1 MKGDFSKPVLE
12 RSEGSN
18 FTEKKNFHGV
28 LHQQGRVL
36 LDSDWNAQTQIINDW
51 QDTAGRDV
59 IGTGVAA
66 IPSDKP
72 DGFKVMKAEV
82 VGDPAGDKVKIT
94 VKTGRAWADGI
105 LVNLNGE
112 PDAERTATYLQPPI
126 QDPPFDASTIGNSV
140 RDAVILEV
148 WREEMNG
155 FQMPDELIEPALGG
169 PDTTERIHTAKVFR
183 LLRLLEAGDT
193 CNTIGDKLK
202 DDPSKK
208 GKLKVTLQP
217 TREIDGECPVV
228 EGGGYTGFEHNL
240 YRIEIAKVKS
250 GSPAMF
256 KWSQMNGGL
265 VGRGRFDDANKKV
278 TITANLQAIIT
289 SGLDGFYL
297 EAVEYDA
304 DFGHWKVTYGAEVTL
319 NSDNEIELPVT
330 EIFGSVPHSDKT
342 VFFRLWNGIRA
353 IADFPEVTAPA
364 EPNELRDGIR
374 LEFEDPST
382 ASYVDGDYWIFPV
395 RAGEIK
401 NEKIVIGRESGGII
415 VGEPPAGIVYHRV
428 PLAILNWNSEKDISF
443 HKKEIHDC
451 RDIFRP
457 LTKQSVCCTITVG
470 DGKSSHGD
478 FDSIEEALRHLPDS
492 GGEICLLPGLH
503 QTNALIE
510 GKSYIKIRG
519 CDKKTK
525 VTPGESNRKA
535 PVFHVKDSK
544 YITLET
550 MDMITL
556 EGTAILL
563 EGTNSG
569 KLQEVEI
576 HGNRIQAYTNAVR
589 VEQGQRINIHHNKI
603 QMWDKE
609 DGDVAIYMQ
618 AEDSVIERNDISVI
632 PAESATPP
640 KDVPGADVTP
650 DPADPCAD
658 AEKIYRNIPFFLSYT
673 NWVWSLQAVFIRAV
687 LQKPRFK
694 TPGGIQIGGES
705 ERIRIHENRIAGGS
719 WNGITL
725 GHIPSGLNDLI
736 KDIRR
741 TYHLNRLSADRSGI
755 LQNEFKSFLYRI
767 DIGENEIRNMGLNG
781 IGVVGFFSLARIG
794 LMVSVSDLTIYRNFI
809 ENCLQQIPEE
819 IPAIMGMEMGFGG
832 VSLSDCENLIVREN
846 RIENNGTSHLEP
858 VSGIFI
864 LHGEKI
870 DISDNRILNNGPRIS
885 ENDANA
891 RQGMRGGI
899 VVGLSFKSAFLELYE
914 EKEYLSP
921 DGIPAV
927 KVHDNIVTQP
937 FGQALFIMTLGP
949 VSVIGNH
956 LTSQGADFRVNPTS
970 LLAGSVFIL
979 NFGASKDLVGRLLS
993 SSFKNMA
1000 RVNTNRI
1007 STAPVTGLQ
1016 RVLYMP
1022 GGNVL
1027 FANNQT
1033 TLDLRSPEIN
1043 FALSSQFIASLD
1055 DVSYAGN
1062 QSECTSFLDIVLANS
1077 IIYAVTVRTND
1088 NRFQEGFTQTLW
1100 SLFSYGFMNTAATN
1114 QSTHCLHVLG
1124 TPAYRVFAGNTVL
1137 IPKAV
1142 VLGKEVNCED
1152 DFSRLQGRYGVVV
1165 SHQ

>member
-1 MKGDFSKPVLE
+1 MKGDFSKWHSDP
-12 RSEGSN
+12 GDN
-18 FTEKKNFHGV
+18 FNGV

-51 QDTAGRDV
+51 QDTTGKDV
-59 IGTGVAA
+59 IGASVAA
-66 IPSDKP
+66 IPSGKP
-72 DGFKVMKAEV
+72 DGFKVVKAEV
-82 VGDPAGDKVKIT
+82 VSESAGDKVKIT

-105 LVNLNGE
+105 LVYLNGK
-112 PDAERTATYLQPPI
+112 PDVERTATYLQPPV
-126 QDPPFDASTIGNSV
+126 QDPSFDASTIGNTV

-169 PDTTERIHTAKVFR
+169 PDTTERVHTVMAFR

-193 CNTIGDKLK
+193 CNNIGDKIK
-202 DDPSKK
+202 DDLSKK
-208 GKLKVTLQP
+208 GKLKATLQP
-217 TREIDGECPVV
+217 TKEIDGECPVV

-240 YRIEIAKVKS
+240 YRIEIAKVKN
-250 GSPAMF
+250 GSSAMF
-256 KWSQMNGGL
+256 KWSQLNGGL
-265 VGRGRFDDANKKV
+265 VGRGRFDDSNKKV

-297 EAVEYDA
+297 EAVEYDKNL
-304 DFGHWKVTYGAEVTL
+304 GHWRVTYGAEVTL
-319 NSDNEIELPVT
+319 NSDNEIELPAT
-330 EIFGSVPHSDKT
+330 EIFGSVPPSDKT

-353 IADFPEVTAPA
+353 IDDFPQVTAPA

-382 ASYVDGDYWIFPV
+382 KSYVHGDYWTFPV

-401 NEKIVIGRESGGII
+401 NNDTLIDNKPPEGIN
-415 VGEPPAGIVYHRV
+415 YHRV
-428 PLAILNWNSEKDISF
+428 PLAILKWNDAKDISF
-443 HKKEIHDC
+443 DNDNKEIDDC
-451 RDIFRP
+451 RNVFHP
-457 LTKQSVCCTITVG
+457 LTQQTVCCSFTVG
-470 DGKSSHGD
+470 DGKSTHGD

-510 GKSYIKIRG
+510 GRSYIKIRG

-525 VTPGESNRKA
+525 VIPGESKRNA
-535 PVFHVKDSK
+535 PIFHVKDSQ
-544 YITLET
+544 YITLEY

-556 EGTAILL
+556 EGTAIVL

-589 VEQGQRINIHHNKI
+589 VEQGLRINIRYNKI

-609 DGDVAIYMQ
+609 DGDVAIYML

-632 PAESATPP
+632 PAESVSPP
-640 KDVPGADVTP
+640 EDVPGTDVTP
-650 DPADPCAD
+650 NPTDPCAD
-658 AEKIYRNIPFFLSYT
+658 AERIYRNIPFLIKYS
-673 NWVWSLQAVFIRAV
+673 NWVWSLQPVFIPAALRKA
-687 LQKPRFK
+687 RFK
-694 TPGGIQIGGES
+694 APGGIQIAGES
-705 ERIRIHENRIAGGS
+705 ERIRILENRIAGGS

-725 GHIPSGLNDLI
+725 GHIPSGFNELI
-736 KDIRR
+736 KDIRK
-741 TYHLNRLSADRSGI
+741 TYNLNRLSADRSET
-755 LQNEFKSFLYRI
+755 LQNEFKAFLYSI

-781 IGVVGFFSLARIG
+781 VGVVGFFSLERIG
-794 LMVSVSDLTIYRNFI
+794 LIVSVSDLTIYRNYI

-819 IPAIMGMEMGFGG
+819 IPAIMGTEMGFGG
-832 VSLSDCENLIVREN
+832 ISLSDCENLIVREN

-858 VSGIFI
+858 VSGIFV

-870 DISDNRILNNGPRIS
+870 DVSDNRILNNGPRTS
-885 ENDANA
+885 ENDNNA
-891 RQGMRGGI
+891 RPGIRGGI
-899 VVGLSFKSAFLELYE
+899 VVGLSFKSAFLELFE

-937 FGQALFIMTLGP
+937 FGQALFIMALGP

-956 LTSQGADFRVNPTS
+956 LTSQGADFKVNPRS
-970 LLAGSVFIL
+970 LQVGSVFIL
-979 NFGASKDLVGRLLS
+979 NLGVSKDLVGWLLFP
-993 SSFKNMA
+993 SFRNMA
-1000 RVNTNRI
+1000 QVNTDRI
-1007 STAPVTGLQ
+1007 TTALTTGLL
-1016 RVLYMP
+1016 RVLYLP

-1027 FANNQT
+1027 FSNNLT

-1055 DVSYAGN
+1055 DVSYVGN
-1062 QSECTSFLDIVLANS
+1062 QSECTSILDIVLANS

-1142 VLGKEVNCED
+1142 VLGKEVNCEE